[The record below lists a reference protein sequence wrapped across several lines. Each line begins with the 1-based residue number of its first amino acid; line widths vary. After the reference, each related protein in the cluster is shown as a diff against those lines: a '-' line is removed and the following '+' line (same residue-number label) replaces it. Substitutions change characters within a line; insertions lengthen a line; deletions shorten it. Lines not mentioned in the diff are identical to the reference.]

1 MDQILAC
8 IDASEY
14 ATSVVDNAALAA
26 RRLGI
31 GVEVLHVIQRT
42 DAVARR
48 RDWSGAVGLGAKTD
62 LLTELADID
71 AAEAKLARQRGD
83 LLLQTAK
90 DRLHE
95 QGITDVTL
103 THRHGGIVETI
114 VEREAD
120 ARLVVIGK
128 RGGSADFAKGHL
140 GSNVERVV
148 RASDRPVFVASRT
161 YRDVNRIVIAYDGGK
176 TADAAVALA
185 ATSPLAKGC
194 AIHLVMAGKDSDKTR
209 GRLAAAVASM
219 PGHEVTS
226 AFIKGD
232 VEDAIVEG
240 VASFDA
246 DMLLM
251 GAYSHA
257 PLRSLLVG
265 STTTHMLRDC
275 KVPVLLFR

>member
-1 MDQILAC
+1 MDRILAC

-26 RRLGI
+26 RRLGAP
-31 GVEVLHVIQRT
+31 VEVLHVIQRT
-42 DAVARR
+42 DAVAKRK
-48 RDWSGAVGLGAKTD
+48 DLSGAVGLGAKSD
-62 LLTELADID
+62 LLAELAEID
-71 AAEAKLARQRGD
+71 ASEAKLARKRGELMLD
-83 LLLQTAK
+83 AAK
-90 DRLHE
+90 ARLAE
-95 QGITDVTL
+95 AGIADVTL

-140 GSNVERVV
+140 GSKVERVV

-161 YRDVNRIVIAYDGGK
+161 YRDIDRIVIAYDGGK

-185 ATSPLAKGC
+185 ATSPLAKNC

-209 GRLAAAVASM
+209 GRLAAAATRLKD
-219 PGHEVTS
+219 HEVTS

-232 VEDAIVEG
+232 IEDAILQG
-240 VASFDA
+240 VADFNA